1 MNRERVGVVVVP
13 YFTSDL
19 HVALAIESTSTLK
32 SSHELYTVAIVNK
45 IRGIPAELNWLKQ
58 FSVVEYNDRNN
69 LSRAFNKGIRTALAA
84 GCRYVIV
91 MNLDVSLHER
101 TVDALVDYARA
112 HPDPIVWSARLCE
125 TADELNAPLDPTKPL
140 PDMHWS
146 FFMVDARLFQEVG
159 EFDEQFDPAYYED
172 LDMAYRVK
180 LQGLRCEVASNA
192 PFAHYHMGTFKGEAA
207 GGVSESDLGKK
218 IETIVSN
225 NLSRYI
231 TKWGGQPKQETVKWR
246 PRAS

>member
-32 SSHELYTVAIVNK
+32 STHELHTIAIVNK
-45 IRGIPAELNWLKQ
+45 IRGIPPELDWLKQ

-69 LSRAFNKGIRTALAA
+69 LSRAFNKGIRRALAD

-91 MNLDVSLHER
+91 MNLDVTLHER
-101 TVDALVDYARA
+101 TVDALVEYARA
-112 HPDPIVWSARLCE
+112 HPEPIVWSARLCE
-125 TADELNAPLDPTKPL
+125 TSEEMEKSLSSTKPL

-146 FFMVDARLFQEVG
+146 FFMVDARLLNEVG

-172 LDMAYRVK
+172 IDMAYRIK
-180 LQGLRCEVASNA
+180 LQGLKCEVVPDA

-207 GGVSESDLGKK
+207 GGLSEADLGKK

-225 NLSRYI
+225 NLTRYI
-231 TKWGGQPKQETVKWR
+231 TKWGGQPQQETVR
-246 PRAS
+246 AGPRR